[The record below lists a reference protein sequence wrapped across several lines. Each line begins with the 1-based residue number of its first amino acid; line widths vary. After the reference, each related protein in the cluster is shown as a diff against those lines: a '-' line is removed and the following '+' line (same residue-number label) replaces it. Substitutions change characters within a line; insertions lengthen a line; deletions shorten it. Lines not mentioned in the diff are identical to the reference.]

1 MSIISIL
8 LLGVGLS
15 MDACAVS
22 ISNGLANKKISIK
35 ETLLIA
41 LTFGIFQMMMPL
53 IGYFIGSLFTNLIV
67 KIVPYIALALLSFLG
82 IKMIVESIKSRKKN
96 EDEEEKEKEE
106 ENIKK
111 LSFKMLLIQAIATSI
126 DALSVGLVFVGINY
140 PLVILYTGII
150 GIITTILSLISV
162 FIGKKFGD
170 IFSNKAEIVGGIILI
185 AIGLKIFIESFL

>member
-1 MSIISIL
+1 MDIISIL

-35 ETLLIA
+35 EALLTAI
-41 LTFGIFQMMMPL
+41 TFGVFQMVMPL
-53 IGYFIGSLFTNLIV
+53 IGYFVGSLFTNLIV

-96 EDEEEKEKEE
+96 KEE
-106 ENIKK
+106 EEEEIEKIKK

-140 PLVILYTGII
+140 PFVILYTGII

>member
-1 MSIISIL
+1 MDIVSIL

-82 IKMIVESIKSRKKN
+82 IKMIVDSIKSRKKN
-96 EDEEEKEKEE
+96 EDEEEKEE

>member
-1 MSIISIL
+1 MDIVSIL

-22 ISNGLANKKISIK
+22 ISDGLSNKKISIK
-35 ETLLIA
+35 EAILIA
-41 LTFGIFQMMMPL
+41 LTFGIFQMVMPL
-53 IGYFIGSLFTNLIV
+53 IGYFVGSLFTNLIV
-67 KIVPYIALALLSFLG
+67 KIVPYIALILLSFLG
-82 IKMIVESIKSRKKN
+82 IKMIVESIKEHKKSKN
-96 EDEEEKEKEE
+96 EEKEET
-106 ENIKK
+106 IKK

-126 DALSVGLVFVGINY
+126 DALSVGLVFVGIDY
-140 PLVILYTGII
+140 PFVILYTGII

-170 IFSNKAEIVGGIILI
+170 IFSNKAEIIGGIILI

>member
-35 ETLLIA
+35 ETLLIT
-41 LTFGIFQMMMPL
+41 LTFGVFQMMMPL

-82 IKMIVESIKSRKKN
+82 FKMIVESIKSRKKN
-96 EDEEEKEKEE
+96 EDEEEKE
-106 ENIKK
+106 NIKK
-111 LSFKMLLIQAIATSI
+111 LSFKMLLIQAVATSI

-140 PLVILYTGII
+140 PLVIFYTGII

-185 AIGLKIFIESFL
+185 AIGLKIFIEAFL

>member
-1 MSIISIL
+1 MDIVSIL

-35 ETLLIA
+35 EALLIA
-41 LTFGIFQMMMPL
+41 LTFGIFQMVMPL
-53 IGYFIGSLFTNLIV
+53 IGYFVGSLFTNLIV
-67 KIVPYIALALLSFLG
+67 KIVPYIALVLLSFLG

-96 EDEEEKEKEE
+96 EDEEEKEK
-106 ENIKK
+106 IKK

>member
-35 ETLLIA
+35 ETLLIT
-41 LTFGIFQMMMPL
+41 LTFGVFQMMMPL
-53 IGYFIGSLFTNLIV
+53 IGYFIGSLFTNLII

-82 IKMIVESIKSRKKN
+82 FKMIVESIKSHKKN
-96 EDEEEKEKEE
+96 EDEEEK

-111 LSFKMLLIQAIATSI
+111 LSFKMLLIQAVATSI

-140 PLVILYTGII
+140 HLVILYTGII

>member
-1 MSIISIL
+1 MDIVSIL

-67 KIVPYIALALLSFLG
+67 KIGPYIALALLSFLG
-82 IKMIVESIKSRKKN
+82 IKMIVDSIKSRKKN
-96 EDEEEKEKEE
+96 EDEEEKEE